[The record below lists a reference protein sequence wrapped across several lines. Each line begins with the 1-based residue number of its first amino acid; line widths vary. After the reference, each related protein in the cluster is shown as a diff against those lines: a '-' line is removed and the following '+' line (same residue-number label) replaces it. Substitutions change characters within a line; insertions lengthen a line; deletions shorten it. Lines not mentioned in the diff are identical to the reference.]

1 MLYGSTGVGKTM
13 LAKALPSILP
23 DLTEEEELEIAKIYS
38 ISGILEKNKRITR
51 PFRAPHHTITI
62 SAMVGGG
69 RIAKAGEVTLANKG
83 VLFLDE
89 VLEYKREVLEALRE
103 PLEDGEVHINRIQ
116 GSCVLRS
123 DTLVCM
129 AMNMCRCR

>member
-1 MLYGSTGVGKTM
+1 
-13 LAKALPSILP
+13 
-23 DLTEEEELEIAKIYS
+23 
-38 ISGILEKNKRITR
+38 
-51 PFRAPHHTITI
+51 
-62 SAMVGGG
+62 MVGGG

-116 GSCVLRS
+116 RKLCS
-123 DTLVCM
+123 
-129 AMNMCRCR
+129 

>member
-51 PFRAPHHTITI
+51 LYCKI
-62 SAMVGGG
+62 
-69 RIAKAGEVTLANKG
+69 
-83 VLFLDE
+83 
-89 VLEYKREVLEALRE
+89 
-103 PLEDGEVHINRIQ
+103 
-116 GSCVLRS
+116 
-123 DTLVCM
+123 
-129 AMNMCRCR
+129 